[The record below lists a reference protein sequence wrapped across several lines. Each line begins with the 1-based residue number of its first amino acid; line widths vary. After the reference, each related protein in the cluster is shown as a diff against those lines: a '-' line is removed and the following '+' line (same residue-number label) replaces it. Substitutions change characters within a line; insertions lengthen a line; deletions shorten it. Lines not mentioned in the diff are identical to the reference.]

1 MSNKKDHKDNIDLVL
16 LKTANNSMELNFIKN
31 LLDENEIPYMIKD
44 HGSGG
49 YMRIASGYSIY
60 GTDILVEKSM
70 YQKAK
75 VIIEDFPWEN

>member
-1 MSNKKDHKDNIDLVL
+1 
-16 LKTANNSMELNFIKN
+16 
-31 LLDENEIPYMIKD
+31 MIKD